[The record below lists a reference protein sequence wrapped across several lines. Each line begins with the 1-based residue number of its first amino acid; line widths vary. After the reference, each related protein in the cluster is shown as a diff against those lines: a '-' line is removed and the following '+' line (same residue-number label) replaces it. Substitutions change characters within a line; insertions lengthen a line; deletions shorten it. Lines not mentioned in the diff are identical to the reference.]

1 MFLHNAYFNGE
12 GIENWDVSNVENM
25 SNMFYN
31 CWNFDGKSIKNW
43 NVSNVKDMSNMFYDC
58 VNFDGD
64 LDESLKHLVTPLQLL
79 SQNTGISYPFADRLI
94 EYLVGN
100 AVTSVDDIPDNIK
113 RAKKVINAKTNALR
127 DDEGV

>member
-1 MFLHNAYFNGE
+1 MQSFSRSTK
-12 GIENWDVSNVENM
+12 DD
-25 SNMFYN
+25 
-31 CWNFDGKSIKNW
+31 NFIVVN
-43 NVSNVKDMSNMFYDC
+43 NHTQ

-100 AVTSVDDIPDNIK
+100 AVTPVDDISDNIK